1 MTTKRISI
9 QYRIH
14 LRGKL
19 DADLASW
26 FPELSLTND
35 ADVNTILRGKLPDQS
50 ALLGI
55 LLRIHNLNL
64 HILSVDTEATEIIS
78 EKQ

>member
-1 MTTKRISI
+1 MTTKRISA

-19 DADLASW
+19 DSDLAPW
-26 FPELSLTND
+26 FPELSFIND
-35 ADVNTILRGKLPDQS
+35 ADGNTILRGKLPDQS

-64 HILSVDTEATEIIS
+64 HILSVETEATEIIS